1 MRKEYLPIP
10 MPRRLRR
17 GCLRQESSS
26 KPHTKR
32 LYTGQA
38 LLIIFH
44 CRLLPLQAA
53 VSKGRVLLHNPLL
66 GESNEPGGVT
76 TTADS

>member
-1 MRKEYLPIP
+1 MRKEYLAIS
-10 MPRRLRR
+10 MPQRLRR
-17 GCLRQESSS
+17 GGLRRESFS

-38 LLIIFH
+38 LLII
-44 CRLLPLQAA
+44 PLQAA

-76 TTADS
+76 TTADT